1 LFVYKSDPYETAY
14 FTNKENVRKYL
25 KEIGAYN
32 EGYSESIR
40 SDALYNI
47 KLAMRYGDKKAFEKY
62 LLEYATLGGTS
73 KGLKQSLKTM
83 HPLYG
88 LSKEKQAAYINSLDA
103 VDKENLV
110 KAADYYTKVIGGSLL
125 LEED

>member
-1 LFVYKSDPYETAY
+1 MET
-14 FTNKENVRKYL
+14 
-25 KEIGAYN
+25 
-32 EGYSESIR
+32 
-40 SDALYNI
+40 
-47 KLAMRYGDKKAFEKY
+47 KKAFEVS
-62 LLEYATLGGTS
+62 ARIRDAWRNFQ
-73 KGLKQSLKTM
+73 GLKQSLKTM